1 MKFFLDTANLDEIK
15 EACSWGVVA
24 GVTTNPTL
32 VSKEGDIDFHT
43 RVREIAEVVNG
54 PVSAEAVSL
63 EKSKLVEEA
72 KVIAKIHPQVVV
84 KIPLCPDGLGAV
96 KELTALGIK
105 TNVTLVFSANQA
117 ILAAALRQPLRR
129 TPRRHR
135 RRRPQARLRRSRHLR
150 RLRNRDQGHSREPA
164 PPRPRPRMRQSRS
177 RLRDSPLQSPQNAL
191 QPPAH
196 DQRHRPVQRRLGE
209 IHGGE
214 EITPHRADGKRRPRL
229 P

>member
-32 VSKEGDIDFHT
+32 VSKEGNIDFHT

-72 KVIAKIHPQVVV
+72 KVIAKIHPHVVV
-84 KIPLCPDGLGAV
+84 KIPLCLDGLGAV
-96 KELTALGIK
+96 KELSALGIK

-117 ILAAALRQPLRR
+117 LLAARAGATYVSPFLGRLDDISTRGTDLIAEIVTIFEAAGDIDTQIIAASVRHPMHVTECALAGADIATVPYKVIEQMVNHPL
-129 TPRRHR
+129 TT
-135 RRRPQARLRRSRHLR
+135 AGIEKFRL
-150 RLRNRDQGHSREPA
+150 DYEA
-164 PPRPRPRMRQSRS
+164 
-177 RLRDSPLQSPQNAL
+177 
-191 QPPAH
+191 
-196 DQRHRPVQRRLGE
+196 VF
-209 IHGGE
+209 
-214 EITPHRADGKRRPRL
+214 GKA
-229 P
+229 

>member
-32 VSKEGDIDFHT
+32 VSKEGNIDFHT

-96 KELTALGIK
+96 KR
-105 TNVTLVFSANQA
+105 SASKPTS
-117 ILAAALRQPLRR
+117 RSSSPRTRR
-129 TPRRHR
+129 YSP
-135 RRRPQARLRRSRHLR
+135 
-150 RLRNRDQGHSREPA
+150 
-164 PPRPRPRMRQSRS
+164 PPRARPTSAPS
-177 RLRDSPLQSPQNAL
+177 SDASTTSAKT
-191 QPPAH
+191 ASSSS
-196 DQRHRPVQRRLGE
+196 
-209 IHGGE
+209 
-214 EITPHRADGKRRPRL
+214 TT
-229 P
+229 